1 MFFESQPNPNCITV
15 PHDFERLLVKLIKLR
30 KQNKE
35 NCGRNFKTSS
45 GEELLCHLLFFR
57 SFETWKEV
65 HEVTVTNV

>member
-1 MFFESQPNPNCITV
+1 M
-15 PHDFERLLVKLIKLR
+15 KLIKLR

-35 NCGRNFKTSS
+35 NFGRNLKASS

-65 HEVTVTNV
+65 HEVAVTNV